1 MMGKMPAEVL
11 TAVNNVLT
19 GNSSEMFVT
28 VWLGVLDLRTGEL
41 TAANAGHEYPFMMQP
56 GRGFELVKDPHG
68 IVLGA
73 MEGFPYEQYTLRLEP
88 GAKLFLYTD
97 GIPEASDKD
106 GKFFGLDRT
115 LEALNSTEEGTP
127 EEILNAVHGAV
138 KVFAGDAPQFDDMT
152 MMCLHFKGS
161 KQ

>member
-1 MMGKMPAEVL
+1 M
-11 TAVNNVLT
+11 
-19 GNSSEMFVT
+19 T

-115 LEALNSTEEGTP
+115 LEALNSAEEGTP